1 MAEQR
6 SVEYLEDTPCI
17 KCSISTEASI
27 HSRRCFM
34 TGEYCSKQT
43 NIHREQQLLHEKSRD
58 RDEGKIINAFVIM
71 NFSDMSDVV
80 YKWRI
85 QPFIESLS
93 KYLYFDENRLYCSSH
108 EVKEGQ
114 GISKE
119 QRVKEVRVIRSD
131 SDPASNYVICSRICQ
146 QMQIADLVIVDVSS
160 QNANVFYEFGMAV
173 ALGKL
178 ILPICYSESFY
189 KMQVPERIRDDPK
202 QIRKVEHHIGCYP
215 WRKDLFEYYGIR
227 YKHNDSKT
235 QYEDFKKATNTKYG
249 FSDIKYTLFPY
260 HEVLDDDPRI
270 VGERVYSG
278 LSDGY
283 NNSRYEDNTLVVYTM
298 DAFLNEDQA
307 GRCIVNFYHI
317 VTAQMRQA
325 RCFCGERVGVLVQEN
340 TVLETEKD
348 AQRRRDLFYSVG
360 EIIQIGLNQ
369 ATYLAMRERIDA
381 WDLFAEKWKD
391 SLLKERR
398 EEIDRF
404 VKGYVRNRGMRVY
417 PKYPVFVDR
426 MKNLLHKD
434 ILEPVKA
441 GPDNRNFFCLY
452 HVMLRTL
459 RYTNEVVVD
468 ISNNSLQSLFWLG
481 VAHGS
486 DIHAITV
493 MHEKTGSE
501 KKADAETDQETRYV
515 FDVAGLWTAIF
526 RKNDTE
532 GFYRQL
538 ALAQHGIERHSRLM
552 LPESGIYQ
560 DKLEEYF
567 SAHNRERGVEML
579 KELEK
584 EKRKDEEEVLES
596 YYRNRFWAPML
607 RYNQLSI
614 YVSQKDEKDEN
625 GEPRIS
631 TAKWDFDAISEL
643 SNYLSKRKV
652 IGKYRLTAL
661 KDGEDR
667 VKEAKDTNFICVG
680 SRAQPLG
687 PKEGPG
693 LPDYINKN
701 KELRE
706 SPNIHKWAEK
716 PQDIAGITYT
726 VKGFER
732 ISDKDK
738 GFYTHIPQ
746 TVYKE
751 SYQDG
756 TGSDEMRLIRSLKDV
771 KNSDFALAKRGS
783 HYEVAQLVLWRE
795 DAESPDSYS
804 HYWVS
809 VVGGSGP
816 ATLALSTIL
825 TDEEQRNQILH
836 LDKNKTVNFLSKLQ
850 SEVRTQFMDLFVGKL
865 TEKMR
870 EIIESNGGTFE
881 DDKIV
886 QYFSLVK
893 YTAAFYLQTVLY
905 RYFFP
910 FLSPGDIERIHN
922 GMYTFVNTMKAARVS
937 PFVPD
942 YQHKA
947 DKGGKTVITK
957 GIVENVVEQIPKV
970 LRCALKSFVGL
981 EAFYLVKVVHN
992 LNKTKDTRELQT
1004 IEILPRESE
1013 NPDGDTINGVQIVNC
1028 FVKSGIVLR
1037 DD

>member
-1 MAEQR
+1 MTKQR
-6 SVEYLEDTPCI
+6 TVEYLVDTPCI

-43 NIHREQQLLHEKSRD
+43 NIHREQQRLHERSRD
-58 RDEGKIINAFVIM
+58 RDEGKVINAFVIM

-93 KYLYFDENRLYCSSH
+93 KYLYFDKNRLYCSSH
-108 EVKEGQ
+108 EVKGEQ
-114 GISKE
+114 EISEK
-119 QRVKEVRVIRSD
+119 QRVKEIRVIRSD
-131 SDPASNYVICSRICQ
+131 SNPASNYVICSRICQ

-189 KMQVPERIRDDPK
+189 KRQVPEKIRDNPDL
-202 QIRKVEHHIGCYP
+202 IRKVEHHIDCYP

-227 YKHNDSKT
+227 YKFNDSESR
-235 QYEDFKKATNTKYG
+235 YLDFGEATDTKYG
-249 FSDIKYTLFPY
+249 FSDIKYNLFPY
-260 HEVLDDDPRI
+260 REKLGNDHQI
-270 VGERVYSG
+270 VGEKVYNG
-278 LSDGY
+278 LKNGY
-283 NNSRYEDNTLVVYTM
+283 NVSRYEDNTLVVYTM

-307 GRCIVNFYHI
+307 GRCIVNFYNI
-317 VTAQMRQA
+317 VTEQMRQA
-325 RCFCGERVGVLVQEN
+325 KCFCGERVGVLVQEN

-348 AQRRRDLFYSVG
+348 AQRRRDLFYNVG

-381 WDLFAEKWKD
+381 WDPFAEKLKD
-391 SLLKERR
+391 NILEERK
-398 EEIDRF
+398 EEIERF

-434 ILEPVKA
+434 ILEPVII
-441 GPDNRNFFCLY
+441 GPDGHDFFCLY

-493 MHEKTGSE
+493 IHEKTGNE
-501 KKADAETDQETRYV
+501 KKADTETDQETRFV

-526 RKNDTE
+526 RKYDTE

-538 ALAQHGIERHSRLM
+538 ALAQHGIERHSKLM

-560 DKLEEYF
+560 DKLREYF
-567 SAHNRERGVEML
+567 SAHNREHGMEML
-579 KELEK
+579 KKLEK

-625 GEPRIS
+625 GEPRLS

-652 IGKYRLTAL
+652 IGKYKLTTL
-661 KDGEDR
+661 KDEEDR
-667 VKEAKDTNFICVG
+667 MEEAKHTNFICVG

-687 PKEGPG
+687 PKGPG
-693 LPDYINKN
+693 LPDYINN
-701 KELRE
+701 EIPE
-706 SPNIHKWAEK
+706 IPNIHKWAEK
-716 PQDIAGITYT
+716 PQDIADSTYT
-726 VKGFER
+726 VKGFEH

-746 TVYKE
+746 TVRKE
-751 SYQDG
+751 FYQDRA
-756 TGSDEMRLIRSLKDV
+756 GSEEMRLIRSLKNV
-771 KNSDFALAKRGS
+771 KDSDFALAKSGT

-795 DAESPDSYS
+795 EAEDEDGYS

-809 VVGGSGP
+809 VAGGSGP

-836 LDKNKTVNFLSKLQ
+836 LDKNMTNIFLSKLQ
-850 SEVRTQFMDLFVGKL
+850 SEVRIQFMDFFFGKL
-865 TEKMR
+865 TEEMR
-870 EIIESNGGTFE
+870 KIIQSYDRTLG
-881 DDKIV
+881 DDKIE
-886 QYFSLVK
+886 QYFALVK
-893 YTAAFYLQTVLY
+893 YTAAFYMQTVLY

-910 FLSPGDIERIHN
+910 FLSTSDIERIHN
-922 GMYTFVNTMKAARVS
+922 GMYTFVNTMKAAGVS

-957 GIVENVVEQIPKV
+957 EIVEDVVKQIPIV
-970 LRCALKSFVGL
+970 LRLSLKSFVGL
-981 EAFYLVKVVHN
+981 EAFYLVKVAHD
-992 LNKTKDTRELQT
+992 LNKTKDTRKIQT
-1004 IEILPRESE
+1004 IEILPQEIE
-1013 NPDGDTINGVQIVNC
+1013 NPDEGTINRTQIVNC
-1028 FVKSGIVLR
+1028 FVKSGIVPK